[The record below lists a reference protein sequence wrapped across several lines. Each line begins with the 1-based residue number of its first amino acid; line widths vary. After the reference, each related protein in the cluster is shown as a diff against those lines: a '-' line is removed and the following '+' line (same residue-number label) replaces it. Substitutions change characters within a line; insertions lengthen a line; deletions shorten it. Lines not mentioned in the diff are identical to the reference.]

1 MGFKN
6 QIVNSY
12 KSSSCLP
19 SRVYFCICC
28 VTTTTT
34 TTTIFIGTHSYSKI
48 NYNNENIKSNN

>member
-34 TTTIFIGTHSYSKI
+34 TTIFIGTHSYSKI